1 LFSPNPNKDIFGQRI
16 TFAKEKSDIVAKKD
30 GTFNPRQ
37 KRVREEKTPA
47 ESGRAPPPPTQQGAT
62 PAAAKAPKPIVNNI
76 PHRILFAQNLPDEC
90 NDQMLATLFQQYP
103 GFQEVR
109 MAPGKKGI
117 AFVEFQDVVQAGIA
131 MQQLNGFQLSA
142 NDTLHLTYG
151 KQ

>member
-1 LFSPNPNKDIFGQRI
+1 MQRI
-16 TFAKEKSDIVAKKD
+16 SFAKTKSDIVAKKD

-37 KRVREEKTPA
+37 KRVREELSGGAMEDGTRAAPA
-47 ESGRAPPPPTQQGAT
+47 PVPHKE
-62 PAAAKAPKPIVNNI
+62 PAAPKAPKPIVNNV

-90 NDQMLATLFQQYP
+90 NDQMLAALFQQYP

-131 MQQLNGFQLSA
+131 LQQLNGFQLSA
-142 NDTLHLTYG
+142 VDTLQLTYG

>member
-1 LFSPNPNKDIFGQRI
+1 RIAFSR
-16 TFAKEKSDIVAKKD
+16 TKSDIVAKKD

-37 KRVREEKTPA
+37 KRVREEQSSTM
-47 ESGRAPPPPTQQGAT
+47 EDGGRTAPPPAPHKEF
-62 PAAAKAPKPIVNNI
+62 PVVKVPKPIMNNV

-90 NDQMLATLFQQYP
+90 NDQMLGALFQQYP

-117 AFVEFQDVVQAGIA
+117 AFIEFQDVVQAGIA
-131 MQQLNGFQLSA
+131 LQQLNGFQLSA
-142 NDTLHLTYG
+142 ADALQLTYG